1 MDLST
6 ARHAFI
12 TGGASGI
19 GLGIAGAL
27 AARGIS
33 ITIADINQGALD
45 ELFAARPKGM
55 LGIALD
61 IRNRNDWLDA
71 KARSES
77 AFGPVDILINNAGI
91 AFDGR
96 ELADMDPPTFDQVIA
111 VDLTGVFNGVHTFA
125 AGMRARGAGHI
136 VNTAS
141 IMGLTAGAATMG
153 AYSIA
158 KSGVVA
164 LSEALRGEMAPHGI
178 GVSVLCPGFV
188 ASNLRA
194 NTVKLGVAV
203 REIRE
208 LSGAGNAAMSPATAG
223 EIVARGI
230 ARNLPYI
237 ITHPHYLEHIEKRMA
252 AIRESFAAAAE
263 PLPA

>member
-27 AARGIS
+27 GARGIRV
-33 ITIADINQGALD
+33 TIADINQQALD
-45 ELFAARPKGM
+45 ELFASHPKGM

-61 IRNRNDWLDA
+61 IRDRAAWLDA
-71 KARSES
+71 KARAEA
-77 AFGPVDILINNAGI
+77 AFGPVDILVNNAGI
-91 AFDGR
+91 AFDGHD
-96 ELADMDPPTFDQVIA
+96 LADMDPDTFDKLVA
-111 VDLTGVFNGVHTFA
+111 VDLVGVFNGVHTFA
-125 AGMRARGAGHI
+125 AGMRAHRRGHI

-153 AYSIA
+153 AYSAA
-158 KSGVVA
+158 KSAVVA

-194 NTVKLGVAV
+194 NTVKLGVQV
-203 REIRE
+203 REISE
-208 LSGAGNAAMSPATAG
+208 LSGGGNTAMSPATAG

-230 ARNLPYI
+230 AANLPYI
-237 ITHPHYLEHIEKRMA
+237 ITHPHYLDHVERRMA
-252 AIRESFAAAAE
+252 TIRESFAAAA
-263 PLPA
+263 LPQP